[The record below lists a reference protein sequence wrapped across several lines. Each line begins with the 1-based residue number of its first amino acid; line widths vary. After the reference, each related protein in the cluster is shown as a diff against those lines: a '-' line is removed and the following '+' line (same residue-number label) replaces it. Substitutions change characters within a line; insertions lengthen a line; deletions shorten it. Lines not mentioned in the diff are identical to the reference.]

1 MNVLGT
7 GSLLTTGVQPSL
19 DELMAEAPT
28 IRWNRSLLIPAAA
41 LIPLLVC
48 AALSTWRD
56 SITAATDVLVL
67 VAVVVAA
74 AATGD
79 RAAGITA
86 ALSSAVWFD
95 FFLTEP
101 YLRFTITDADDI
113 EATILLLV
121 IGTAV
126 TEVAL
131 WGRRQQ
137 ARASRRAGYLDGVL
151 GTAELALVRR
161 DSVDNLADKVAAQI
175 ADVLD
180 IARCRFVAGGA
191 YDSRMAILDHDG
203 AVTRAGH
210 RLNVERDGLPTDDE
224 TVLLVHRNGD
234 VVGHFVLTSAAEIAR
249 PSLEQR
255 RVAVLLADQVA
266 SLLGKPLA

>member
-1 MNVLGT
+1 MVDEFMADT
-7 GSLLTTGVQPSL
+7 PTT
-19 DELMAEAPT
+19 T
-28 IRWNRSLLIPAAA
+28 WNRSVLIPAATIA
-41 LIPLLVC
+41 PLLMC
-48 AALSTWRD
+48 AVLSAWRD
-56 SITAATDVLVL
+56 SITTATDVLLL

-79 RAAGITA
+79 RWAGIAA

-95 FFLTEP
+95 FFLTQP

-126 TEVAL
+126 TELAL

-137 ARASRRAGYLDGVL
+137 AGASRRAGYLDGVL
-151 GTAELALVRR
+151 GTAERVAARQ
-161 DSVDNLADKVAAQI
+161 DSVENLIGKVADQI
-175 ADVLD
+175 TEVLD
-180 IARCRFVAGGA
+180 ITRCRFVPGGA
-191 YDSRMAILDHDG
+191 YDPLMALMDHDG
-203 AVTRAGH
+203 TVTRAGH

-224 TVLLVHRNGD
+224 TVLLVRREND
-234 VVGHFVLTSAAEIAR
+234 VVGHFVLTSATDIAR

-255 RVAVLLADQVA
+255 RVAVLLADQIA
-266 SLLGKPLA
+266 SLLGEHPL